1 LTLIEQEKRNPT
13 LNRFEE
19 SVFCAN
25 RDYELVAF
33 DCLSPEEQRVLS
45 GLRKDPNLFGI
56 LKPSPRSNLG
66 IKSVDRD
73 VAQLYLRLQEPGKL
87 PDDVKTSLGEECS
100 QVVAKLVLD
109 GVLMIERE
117 GTFLTGPEAF
127 EMIGEKTAF
136 TTPPQI
142 IAQLSLE
149 ALRYGQALAL
159 SDSIQLSN
167 RLYFYNRI
175 PLSPSWLRTFSSPEA
190 VSDYLGIRAGKS
202 TSIILDRCWS
212 KVSLQPVKASW
223 MMWESL
229 SCFARPEK
237 SGLTYKLYIS
247 PVCDYVKD
255 AFQIAVEVF
264 SHAQVPHFKIGK
276 DAIDL
281 LRPDKFIAYFWSLE
295 ALKEAADQ
303 LEQHLRGIPAQGVPF
318 TAELA
323 GNGLLSWGIDPPPDP
338 QQLPWYGRESW
349 RLWITNRLATALLA
363 AKAIQMNGLEP
374 WQFALERLRL
384 ENIDTDT
391 WTPSRIDL

>member
-1 LTLIEQEKRNPT
+1 

-25 RDYELVAF
+25 PDNELVAF
-33 DCLSPEEQRVLS
+33 DRLSPEEQRVLS
-45 GLRKDPNLFGI
+45 GLRNDPNFFGI

-73 VAQLYLRLQEPGKL
+73 VAQLYLRLQKPGRL
-87 PDDVKTSLGEECS
+87 PDYVKTS
-100 QVVAKLVLD
+100 
-109 GVLMIERE
+109 
-117 GTFLTGPEAF
+117 
-127 EMIGEKTAF
+127 F
-136 TTPPQI
+136 TTPPQT

-167 RLYFYNRI
+167 RLYLYNRI

-190 VSDYLGIRAGKS
+190 VSDYLGIQAGKS

-212 KVSLQPVKASW
+212 KVSLPSVNTSR
-223 MMWESL
+223 MMWESC

-247 PVCDYVKD
+247 PVCEYVRD
-255 AFQIAVEVF
+255 AFQLAVEIF
-264 SHAQVPHFKIGK
+264 SRAQVPHFKIGK

-281 LRPDKFIAYFWSLE
+281 LRPDKFIVYFWSLE

-303 LEQHLRGIPAQGVPF
+303 LEQHLKGIPAQGVPF
-318 TAELA
+318 PASSA

-363 AKAIQMNGLEP
+363 AKAIQMNSLEP

-391 WTPSRIDL
+391 WTPSTERSLAKE